1 MFSALHQGSPL
12 YLLEKA
18 TLSLKIGQVQGIGI
32 PKTSMP
38 QAFSMGN
45 TTIDVTVVS
54 NGESIVLPN
63 IPSNLSVATVNGIIA
78 SETREALD
86 AEIDG
91 IQRELQNHVDNRDEY
106 IRSID
111 RCKEVRKELN
121 PQLAEEQ
128 RQKERIAQLE
138 KALAA
143 MQAGQDEMKAM
154 LAQALNSKKQND
166 NDHHPADR
174 NR

>member
-12 YLLEKA
+12 YLLDKA
-18 TLSLKIGQVQGIGI
+18 TLSLKIGQVQSIGI
-32 PKTSMP
+32 PKPSVSQVFP
-38 QAFSMGN
+38 MGSS
-45 TTIDVTVVS
+45 TIDVTVVS

-63 IPSNLSVATVNGIIA
+63 VPSNLSVTTINGIIA

-91 IQRELQNHVDNRDEY
+91 IQRVLQTHVDNRDEY
-106 IRSID
+106 LRSIE
-111 RCKEVRKELN
+111 RCKDVRKELN

-128 RQKERIAQLE
+128 KQKERIERLE
-138 KALAA
+138 VSLAA
-143 MQAGQDEMKAM
+143 MQEGQNELKAM
-154 LAQALNSKKQND
+154 LAQALGNKKQNE